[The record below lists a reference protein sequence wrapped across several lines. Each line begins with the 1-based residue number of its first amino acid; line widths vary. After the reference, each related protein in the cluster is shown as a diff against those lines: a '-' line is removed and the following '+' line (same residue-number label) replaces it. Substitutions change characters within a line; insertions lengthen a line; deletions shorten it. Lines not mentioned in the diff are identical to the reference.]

1 MKKLISVFC
10 VLIVL
15 AFSFVVPCY
24 AASLPLKSADLSS
37 DGWAGWGTY
46 DFVSRTIYGVKYN
59 VLSVPYQKTATRQL
73 WITPTTAGNKF
84 VFTFRVKCELSSST
98 TGHSRA
104 YFVYVD
110 GQTGQEL
117 ILWDSDKVTNWD
129 TLGNLITV
137 TLEFPDTF
145 GVSGSLNFRVVN
157 NTMENFVCGIV
168 DLSVSD
174 MTYAGINNA
183 VDKNVEGIGGI
194 GSDEPSL
201 DTDISVFQS
210 AIDTMNGWLDQLDQF
225 ADSIASAGQTAH
237 EYISKG
243 TEVFNGFMG
252 VAPAAV
258 IALVGFGIVFIV
270 VRKIV
275 GR

>member
-1 MKKLISVFC
+1 MKKLISSFC

-24 AASLPLKSADLSS
+24 AANLPLKSADLSS

-46 DFVSRTIYGVKYN
+46 DFVSRTVYGVKYN

-84 VFTFRVKCELSSST
+84 VFTFRVVCDLSAST

-110 GQTGQEL
+110 GQTGEEL
-117 ILWDSDKVTNWD
+117 ILWDSDKLTNYD
-129 TLGNLITV
+129 TTGNLITV
-137 TLEFPDTF
+137 TLVFPDTF
-145 GVSGSLNFRVVN
+145 GASGSLNFRVEN
-157 NTMENFVCGIV
+157 NTMQNFVCGIV

-174 MTYAGINNA
+174 MTYAGINSA

-194 GSDEPSL
+194 GSDEPAL

-210 AIDTMNGWLDQLDQF
+210 AIDTMNGWLDQLDEF
-225 ADSIASAGQTAH
+225 ADSISSAGQTAH

-243 TEVFNGFMG
+243 TELFNGFMG

-258 IALVGFGIVFIV
+258 IALIGFGIVFLV